1 MSTDTGGGDGSLPH
15 RGRALGKL
23 FGYRL
28 VEFGDGKCLVEWRP
42 VEPFVNAEGGVWGGA
57 VAAVVD
63 NVCAMAVAAALDP
76 PPEHLPT
83 VSMHID
89 YLRALPPNSTYLM
102 RGQSLRVGGRLAVA
116 DTHVTDADGLL
127 FVRATCTFAIRR

>member
-1 MSTDTGGGDGSLPH
+1 M
-15 RGRALGKL
+15 
-23 FGYRL
+23 FGYR
-28 VEFGDGKCLVEWRP
+28 VTEFGDGKCLVEWRP
-42 VEPFVNAEGGVWGGA
+42 VEPFLNVKGGVWGGA

-76 PPEHLPT
+76 APEHLPT
-83 VSMHID
+83 VSMHVD
-89 YLRALPPNSTYLM
+89 YLRALPPNSTYLL

>member
-1 MSTDTGGGDGSLPH
+1 MSAEAAAADGEFPH
-15 RGRALGKL
+15 RGRTLAKM
-23 FGYRL
+23 FGYRV

-42 VEPFVNAEGGVWGGA
+42 VEPFVNAKGGVWGGA

-76 PPEHLPT
+76 PPDHLPT
-83 VSMHID
+83 VSMHVD
-89 YLRALPPNSTYLM
+89 YLRALPPNSTYSL

-116 DTHVTDADGLL
+116 DTHVTDADGVLY
-127 FVRATCTFAIRR
+127 VRATCTFSIRR

>member
-1 MSTDTGGGDGSLPH
+1 VSNDAGLGDGHFRH
-15 RGRALGKL
+15 RGQALGEM
-23 FGYRL
+23 FGYRV
-28 VEFGDGKCLVEWRP
+28 VEFGEGKCLVEWRP
-42 VEPFVNAEGGVWGGA
+42 VEPFVNAKGGVWGGA

-63 NVCAMAVAAALDP
+63 NVCAMAVAASLDP
-76 PPEHLPT
+76 RPDHLPT

-89 YLRALPPNSTYLM
+89 YLRPLPPHSTYLM

-127 FVRATCTFAIRR
+127 FVRATCTFSIRR